1 MQYPLII
8 QNTLYSENIRFNW
21 NIAEMKDIIGKISAM
36 ISGGIFSS
44 NVIPNYNN
52 IAYRRL
58 TK

>member
-1 MQYPLII
+1 
-8 QNTLYSENIRFNW
+8 
-21 NIAEMKDIIGKISAM
+21 M

-58 TK
+58 TKWGNLYRNPENMSFLLWFYSNGINN